1 MQDIKD
7 ELTES
12 MDDAVEL
19 ASVVVSG
26 WSGHLD
32 IMVRPGYMAIVI
44 TCGPVRLWMKVP
56 YDSSLI
62 TVYYPVNRY
71 TESCDIEHEDKLAED
86 FTMIESSDTEL
97 LREDIM
103 RWIRIHLV
111 MRCL

>member
-1 MQDIKD
+1 MQAIKD

-19 ASVVVSG
+19 ASVVVSA

-32 IMVRPGYMAIVI
+32 AMVRPGYLALAI

-56 YDSSLI
+56 YDSTII
-62 TVYYPVNRY
+62 TVYYPVNSY
-71 TESCDIEHEDKLAED
+71 AESCDIEHEDKLSED

-97 LREDIM
+97 LRADIM
-103 RWIRIHLV
+103 RWIRTHLV
-111 MRCL
+111 MWC

>member
-7 ELTES
+7 ELTKS

-19 ASVVVSG
+19 ASAVVAD
-26 WSGHLD
+26 WSGHGD
-32 IMVRPGYMAIVI
+32 VMFRSGYMAIVI

-62 TVYYPVNRY
+62 TVYYPVNPY
-71 TESCDIEHEDKLAED
+71 VESCDIEHEDTLSED

-97 LREDIM
+97 LRADIM
-103 RWIRIHLV
+103 RWIRTHLV
-111 MRCL
+111 MWC